1 MKSPS
6 NLPKLYQCNICQKKF
21 KTTQHLEQHM
31 NKKKPC
37 SSSDSSSV
45 SSNSSTTN
53 SSTTNSSTTNSF
65 TSNLSNDEMINFIQM
80 YSNIQS
86 LMKEK
91 KLIDE
96 YKQQILIL
104 QEENNKLKYQISLIN
119 KISNNILQFD
129 ERNKNLND
137 SSELNDSIDSSNSNK
152 ESPLFQINNADLYDE
167 DYNEKSPSNETF
179 TSNISSLTEDQ
190 LNDSS
195 GYIWKSVPF
204 KLG

>member
-1 MKSPS
+1 MNSPS
-6 NLPKLYQCNICQKKF
+6 NLPKLYQCNVCQKKF
-21 KTTQHLEQHM
+21 KTTQHLEQHI

-45 SSNSSTTN
+45 SSNSSTSN
-53 SSTTNSSTTNSF
+53 SSI
-65 TSNLSNDEMINFIQM
+65 SNLSNDEMINFIQM

-96 YKQQILIL
+96 YKQQILTL

-129 ERNKNLND
+129 ERNKIINEPN
-137 SSELNDSIDSSNSNK
+137 ELNDSCELSNSNK
-152 ESPLFQINNADLYDE
+152 ESLLFQINNADLYDE
-167 DYNEKSPSNETF
+167 DYNKKSPSNETF

-190 LNDSS
+190 INDPSS
-195 GYIWKSVPF
+195 YIWKSAPF
-204 KLG
+204 NLS

>member
-1 MKSPS
+1 MNSPS

-45 SSNSSTTN
+45 SSNSSTSN
-53 SSTTNSSTTNSF
+53 SSTSNSSTTNSF

-91 KLIDE
+91 KQIDK

-129 ERNKNLND
+129 ERNKNIIEP
-137 SSELNDSIDSSNSNK
+137 SELVDSSNSNK

-167 DYNEKSPSNETF
+167 DYNEKSPSIETIN
-179 TSNISSLTEDQ
+179 SNISSLTEDQ

-195 GYIWKSVPF
+195 GYIWKSAPF
-204 KLG
+204 KLS

>member
-1 MKSPS
+1 MKSLS

-45 SSNSSTTN
+45 SSNSSTSN
-53 SSTTNSSTTNSF
+53 SSTSNSF
-65 TSNLSNDEMINFIQM
+65 TSNLSNDEMIKFIQM

-96 YKQQILIL
+96 YKQQILTL

-129 ERNKNLND
+129 ERNKKLND
-137 SSELNDSIDSSNSNK
+137 SRELNDSIDSSNSNK

-195 GYIWKSVPF
+195 AYIWKSAPF

>member
-1 MKSPS
+1 MKSLS

-45 SSNSSTTN
+45 SSNSSTSN
-53 SSTTNSSTTNSF
+53 SSTSNSF
-65 TSNLSNDEMINFIQM
+65 TSNLSNDEMIKFIQM

-96 YKQQILIL
+96 YKQQILTL

-129 ERNKNLND
+129 ERNKNLNN

-195 GYIWKSVPF
+195 AYIWKSAPF

>member
-1 MKSPS
+1 
-6 NLPKLYQCNICQKKF
+6 
-21 KTTQHLEQHM
+21 M

-96 YKQQILIL
+96 YKQQILTL

-129 ERNKNLND
+129 ERNKNLNNSSELND
-137 SSELNDSIDSSNSNK
+137 SSELNNSSVLNDSIDSSNSNK

-179 TSNISSLTEDQ
+179 NSNISSLTEDQ

-195 GYIWKSVPF
+195 GYIWKSAPF

>member
-1 MKSPS
+1 MKSLS
-6 NLPKLYQCNICQKKF
+6 NLPKLYQCDVCQKKF

-45 SSNSSTTN
+45 SSNSSTSNLSTSN
-53 SSTTNSSTTNSF
+53 SSA
-65 TSNLSNDEMINFIQM
+65 SNLSNDEMINFIQL

-96 YKQQILIL
+96 YKQQILTL
-104 QEENNKLKYQISLIN
+104 QEENNKLKYQINLIN

-129 ERNKNLND
+129 ERNKIINEPN
-137 SSELNDSIDSSNSNK
+137 ELNNSIKLNNSNT
-152 ESPLFQINNADLYDE
+152 ESTFFQTNSSDLYYTNDN
-167 DYNEKSPSNETF
+167 DKSPSNETF
-179 TSNISSLTEDQ
+179 NSNMSSLTEDQ
-190 LNDSS
+190 LNYSS
-195 GYIWKSVPF
+195 GYIWKSAPF